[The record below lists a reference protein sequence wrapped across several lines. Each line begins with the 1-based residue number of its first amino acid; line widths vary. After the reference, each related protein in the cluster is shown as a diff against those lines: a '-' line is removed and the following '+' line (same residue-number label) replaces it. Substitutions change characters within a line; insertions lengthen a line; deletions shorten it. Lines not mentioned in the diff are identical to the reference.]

1 MAIRVRN
8 FAYADL
14 SEISTSDPSTLI
26 RIKDV
31 PVCMAMINVDED
43 I

>member
-1 MAIRVRN
+1 MTIRVKT

-14 SEISTSDPSTLI
+14 SEISSSDPSNFF

-31 PVCMAMINVDED
+31 PVCMAMIDLDEN